1 MVSVTIT
8 FEIFKLRYYVYC
20 ALFDLSCKLLLSIYL
35 ISAMCY
41 TYYSTY
47 YSSIFC
53 LVYYRVVVKINL
65 YQCQC
70 QCQKCK
76 VRSSTIRTSLS
87 SLYTATVMNIVLLTH
102 IIILCVICI
111 YLIFFL
117 VIINLYFVLLHRL
130 PLCTILIPIHYLEP
144 ICLYCVILPFAM
156 CVLIMCKLG
165 LMYKYYFK
173 IKFYSTSIITIL
185 SKGVHFVNLEFSH
198 GEHQSH

>member
-53 LVYYRVVVKINL
+53 LIYYRVVVKINL

-70 QCQKCK
+70 QCQYI
-76 VRSSTIRTSLS
+76 IR
-87 SLYTATVMNIVLLTH
+87 LYIEKTDP
-102 IIILCVICI
+102 
-111 YLIFFL
+111 YFL
-117 VIINLYFVLLHRL
+117 
-130 PLCTILIPIHYLEP
+130 
-144 ICLYCVILPFAM
+144 
-156 CVLIMCKLG
+156 
-165 LMYKYYFK
+165 
-173 IKFYSTSIITIL
+173 
-185 SKGVHFVNLEFSH
+185 
-198 GEHQSH
+198 

>member
-53 LVYYRVVVKINL
+53 LIYYRVVVKINL

-70 QCQKCK
+70 Q
-76 VRSSTIRTSLS
+76 
-87 SLYTATVMNIVLLTH
+87 NNG
-102 IIILCVICI
+102 
-111 YLIFFL
+111 LI
-117 VIINLYFVLLHRL
+117 N
-130 PLCTILIPIHYLEP
+130 E
-144 ICLYCVILPFAM
+144 
-156 CVLIMCKLG
+156 
-165 LMYKYYFK
+165 
-173 IKFYSTSIITIL
+173 S
-185 SKGVHFVNLEFSH
+185 
-198 GEHQSH
+198 

>member
-53 LVYYRVVVKINL
+53 LIYYRVVVKINL

-70 QCQKCK
+70 QCQCLVGFSGRKDAMIEFDN
-76 VRSSTIRTSLS
+76 SYI
-87 SLYTATVMNIVLLTH
+87 ADNIGNT
-102 IIILCVICI
+102 
-111 YLIFFL
+111 
-117 VIINLYFVLLHRL
+117 
-130 PLCTILIPIHYLEP
+130 E
-144 ICLYCVILPFAM
+144 
-156 CVLIMCKLG
+156 
-165 LMYKYYFK
+165 
-173 IKFYSTSIITIL
+173 
-185 SKGVHFVNLEFSH
+185 
-198 GEHQSH
+198 